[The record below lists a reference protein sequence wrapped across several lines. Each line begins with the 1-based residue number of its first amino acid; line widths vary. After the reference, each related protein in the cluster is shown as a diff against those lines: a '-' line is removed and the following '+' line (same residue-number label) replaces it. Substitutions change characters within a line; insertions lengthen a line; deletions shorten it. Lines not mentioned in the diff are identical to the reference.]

1 MKIQEAK
8 ICLAPNFPNYKQD
21 CIEQCDD
28 CKKFQSNM
36 KHPKKV
42 TLEERKKIKESY
54 ENMLKI
60 LEKSKL

>member
-8 ICLAPNFPNYKQD
+8 ICLAPNFNPPKE
-21 CIEQCDD
+21 CVTQCDD

-36 KHPKKV
+36 KNPKKV

-60 LEKSKL
+60 LEKSEL